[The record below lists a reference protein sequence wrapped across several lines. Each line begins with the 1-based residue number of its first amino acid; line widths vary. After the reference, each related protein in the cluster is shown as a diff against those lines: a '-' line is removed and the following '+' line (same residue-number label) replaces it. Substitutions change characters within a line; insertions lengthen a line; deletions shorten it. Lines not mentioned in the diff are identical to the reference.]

1 MNRHWQRAHAKVRTV
16 WVTVDASS
24 DKEFLAKRKKCRAG
38 KKYSAYYNAAAH
50 LCRAHFGPPK
60 RGLKPKGG
68 NKGRSDLPTMGDLM
82 RGGWI
87 KEITESFDN
96 DNVNDNKHDLAS
108 SELEDIAKPLPTS
121 ILPEAPY
128 SPPTLHS
135 SFLEDE
141 KSEYEIVTE
150 RIE

>member
-24 DKEFLAKRKKCRAG
+24 DKEFLAKCKKCRAR

-50 LCRAHFGPPK
+50 LCRVHFGPPK

-108 SELEDIAKPLPTS
+108 SELDCQQVSYRKHHIHLLHF
-121 ILPEAPY
+121 ILLFWKMRNL
-128 SPPTLHS
+128 SMN
-135 SFLEDE
+135 
-141 KSEYEIVTE
+141 
-150 RIE
+150 